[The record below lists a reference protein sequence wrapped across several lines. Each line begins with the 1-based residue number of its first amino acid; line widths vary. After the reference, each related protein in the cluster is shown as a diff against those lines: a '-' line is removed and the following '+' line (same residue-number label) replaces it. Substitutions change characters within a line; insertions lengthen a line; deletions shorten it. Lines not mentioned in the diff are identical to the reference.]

1 MRRNPF
7 ELEVVGVASYRFLKG
22 VILKRELIIVK
33 DLSTLSRFLSHINSY
48 HTFAYDIETTGL
60 KPTREKVIGFS
71 ICGKVGEAYYFPHL
85 TWDST
90 KQELVEVHS
99 FEETTKYLEM
109 LKSKELLMWNGSF
122 DVRNTNWYFGVD
134 LRFSLIADV
143 MLMKHT
149 VEEEGHFGLKKVAV
163 QYQKEIG
170 LNIEEEAN
178 KEQIALKENVAKNG
192 GSTSQTNYE
201 MYKADLDVMGVYAA
215 ADADLTLRLALLFR
229 EKLEEQ
235 NLVDFFYDE
244 EVMPLYRLVTITME
258 ERPVKLDIA
267 LIEASREKIV
277 SDISR
282 LHKEIIEELLDHDT
296 VYDWAKSVSKEKYP
310 AKNSGNF
317 AQRLVRNYG
326 IPLPMGDSGKY
337 SITKKTLSAIKDLAF
352 SNPINFLLTNDI
364 SYIEDKVEDIQLE
377 LWEESNGG
385 IINISSKKQMGD
397 ICFNYLGIKALSKT
411 AKGTEQFNDELI
423 QKLAEEG
430 HSWASKLTDF
440 NKLNKIKSA
449 YMDRF
454 LDNQID
460 GHYFFYYK
468 QHGTLS
474 GRYSSDAQQLPRPK
488 EEGELSELVLHYNN
502 LVRQFFIAGEDRV
515 FIDSDY
521 ESLEPHVFSDVS
533 GDDGLREIF
542 RKGYDFYSTIAI
554 KTEKLDGVSADKKAA
569 NYLGKVNKPLRQ
581 AAKAYSLG
589 VPYGMSSYALSKT
602 LGVDEKEAQK
612 LYDGYLDGF
621 PELKKWMEQSK
632 KDAQYKGFVTTKTGR
647 VRHLDKVKNIHK
659 KHGEKILDYK
669 YKAELIN
676 KIAKKKGKEEAS
688 KIVQDMYLDY
698 KNGINNARNFQIQGL
713 SASIVNR
720 AMIKIMGDFHEQNID
735 GWVCAT
741 IHDQIIVNVAEKD
754 VDKAKQI
761 VENRMTT
768 TVKLSVDLKAPPSI
782 AKNWKEGH

>member
-1 MRRNPF
+1 
-7 ELEVVGVASYRFLKG
+7 
-22 VILKRELIIVK
+22 LKRELIIVK
-33 DLSTLSRFLSHINSY
+33 DLNTLSRFITYINSH

-60 KPTREKVIGFS
+60 KPTREKTIGFS
-71 ICGKVGEAYYFPHL
+71 ISGKVGEAYYFPHL
-85 TWDST
+85 TWDKES
-90 KQELVEVHS
+90 QQLVEVHS
-99 FEETTKYLEM
+99 FEETKKYIQMLTK
-109 LKSKELLMWNGSF
+109 KELLMWNGSF
-122 DVRNTNWYFGVD
+122 DVRFTKWYFKVD
-134 LRFSLIADV
+134 LIDALLADI

-149 VEEEGHFGLKKVAV
+149 VEEEGHFSLKKVAI

-170 LNIEEEAN
+170 LNVEEDAN
-178 KEQIALKENVAKNG
+178 KEQIALKQNVMLNG
-192 GSTSQTNYE
+192 GSTTQANYE

-229 EKLEEQ
+229 SKLEEQ
-235 NLVDFFYDE
+235 DLVDFFYDE
-244 EVMPLYRLVTITME
+244 VMLLYKLVTITME

-267 LIEASREKIV
+267 LIEASREKIIE
-277 SDISR
+277 DIAK
-282 LHKEIIEELLDHDT
+282 LHKEIIDDLLDHDT
-296 VYDWAKSVSKEKYP
+296 VYDWAKYVAKEKFP

-317 AQRLVRNYG
+317 AQKLVDNYG
-326 IPLPMGDSGKY
+326 IPLPRSSSGKY
-337 SITKKTLSAIKDLAF
+337 SITKKTLSAIKDPTF
-352 SNPINFLLTNDI
+352 SNPVNFLLTNDTT
-364 SYIEDKVEDIQLE
+364 YIEDKIEDIQLE
-377 LWEESNGG
+377 LWESENNG
-385 IINISSKKQMGD
+385 IINISSKKQMGE

-423 QKLAEEG
+423 QKLADSG
-430 HSWASKLTDF
+430 HTWASKLTDY

-454 LDNQID
+454 LDNQVD

-488 EEGELSELVLHYNN
+488 EEGELSELVLSYNN
-502 LVRQFFIAGEDRV
+502 LVRQFFISGEGRY

-521 ESLEPHVFSDVS
+521 ESLEPHVFADVS
-533 GDDGLREIF
+533 GDEGLREIF

-554 KTEKLDGVSADKKAA
+554 KTEKLEGVSADKKAP

-589 VPYGMSSYALSKT
+589 VPYGMTPYALAKT
-602 LGVDEKEAQK
+602 LGVSEEEAQK

-621 PELKKWMEQSK
+621 PELKKWMEKSK

-659 KHGEKILDYK
+659 KHGEKIFDYK

-676 KIAKKKGKEEAS
+676 KIAKKKGKEEAA

-720 AMIKIMGDFHEQNID
+720 AMIKIMQDFNEQNID

-741 IHDQIIVNVAEKD
+741 IHDQIIVNVSEKD
-754 VDKAKQI
+754 LDKAKII

-768 TVKLSVDLKAPPSI
+768 TVKLSVDLKAPPSV